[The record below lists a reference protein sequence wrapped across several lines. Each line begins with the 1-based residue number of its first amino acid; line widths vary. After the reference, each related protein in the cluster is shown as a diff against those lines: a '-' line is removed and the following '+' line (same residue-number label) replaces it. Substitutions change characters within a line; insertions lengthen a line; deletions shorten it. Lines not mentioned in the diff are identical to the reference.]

1 MDRHGDQKRPES
13 GSNIFRRLICRQIS
27 VILSPIKR
35 SEYVRDP
42 SSILSLQPWIFKRE
56 NSQINEEN
64 MDPNG
69 DFSDKYAYEMN
80 GFTDASMA
88 EASPRSVSLGYSSGR
103 GQSSLRSRRS
113 RRNTTKP
120 LTSME
125 NSLIPQLYNENF
137 EIEEY
142 VYSSFSSPRAV
153 AARPFIVTDGSKII
167 SKSGYEPSVVP
178 FNFGL
183 RKDNEVDSLRVKV
196 PLFGFSPLPELRKMK
211 RKSREREQVLDSSSS
226 HRLSKHS
233 HSQGT
238 APRSLWK
245 PESKIEAELQAEL
258 ERLELNMN
266 ANSLE
271 RRSSDLEEV
280 DQELIGD
287 VIHGEL
293 RADKLFKQ
301 TDITSGGDKDRDSKA
316 SSTGGVH
323 DTNYSVCPKELSLRL
338 HEVIQHR
345 LEERIKELE
354 ESLSQSLKQL
364 QLIEAEK
371 VLSDRTFSNSDM
383 GSSSNWESPTL
394 IRRDSDSIQPFCLNL
409 AGDALDAYKEA
420 YNEFM
425 RMADSEGNLPTDSAN
440 IRDEYGNELSHADR
454 SLIWGLEEGR
464 KDSVIM
470 PPWEEVLKSRELND
484 TRESDGD
491 EEEEYED
498 DESKLLI
505 QQIVERARDGSPVL
519 LHAQRILFSA
529 DE

>member
-27 VILSPIKR
+27 CDSFSDKEKVPCNTPRRSLESR
-35 SEYVRDP
+35 VDCSLRQMASNSVTNGTSLMGSSEYVRDP

-183 RKDNEVDSLRVKV
+183 HKDNEVDSLRVKV

-233 HSQGT
+233 HSQG
-238 APRSLWK
+238 
-245 PESKIEAELQAEL
+245 KI
-258 ERLELNMN
+258 
-266 ANSLE
+266 
-271 RRSSDLEEV
+271 
-280 DQELIGD
+280 I
-287 VIHGEL
+287 
-293 RADKLFKQ
+293 
-301 TDITSGGDKDRDSKA
+301 
-316 SSTGGVH
+316 
-323 DTNYSVCPKELSLRL
+323 
-338 HEVIQHR
+338 
-345 LEERIKELE
+345 
-354 ESLSQSLKQL
+354 
-364 QLIEAEK
+364 
-371 VLSDRTFSNSDM
+371 
-383 GSSSNWESPTL
+383 
-394 IRRDSDSIQPFCLNL
+394 
-409 AGDALDAYKEA
+409 
-420 YNEFM
+420 
-425 RMADSEGNLPTDSAN
+425 
-440 IRDEYGNELSHADR
+440 
-454 SLIWGLEEGR
+454 SLI
-464 KDSVIM
+464 
-470 PPWEEVLKSRELND
+470 N
-484 TRESDGD
+484 
-491 EEEEYED
+491 
-498 DESKLLI
+498 
-505 QQIVERARDGSPVL
+505 
-519 LHAQRILFSA
+519 F
-529 DE
+529 